1 MDAPKSTHPA
11 TSSSQHLPW
20 GCRMKQQRPTKIR
33 AEPEKGA
40 FMRRLV
46 IACALVAGGCSAGG
60 DAPDGR
66 LVARGS
72 EGAGCSA
79 ATFMAGGNTI
89 FAANLDYVYFCRGQI
104 FINPRGL
111 HKTGVIPGTTGVNA
125 EWNSKFASVTFN
137 FVGYQIAW
145 AGMNEAGLV
154 MSTMSLN
161 QTELPRPDPRPVLD
175 SGNWMQ
181 YLLDTCATVDE
192 VLAADELVRNL
203 TVDHYLV
210 ADRSGAA
217 ATIEFLDGR
226 LVAHT
231 GAGLPVSVLT
241 NSPYSEVL
249 SRWQIHGGS
258 GDYGWMNSSSQR
270 FCIAADRVTAFDGT
284 SAEEGVNFAFETLQ
298 AIAGQRFS
306 EHTSQWGLVFD
317 TGALRAYF
325 KTHEDR
331 TLRWVDLQAFSPW
344 CGRPVQM
351 LDIHARVAGDAGP
364 AFHDYSH
371 AEALDQLVWF
381 IDFWP
386 GVEATP
392 ASASSLLRYYESFA
406 CEPRPMVR
414 QGARRV
420 RPVVP

>member
-1 MDAPKSTHPA
+1 
-11 TSSSQHLPW
+11 
-20 GCRMKQQRPTKIR
+20 
-33 AEPEKGA
+33 
-40 FMRRLV
+40 MRRVLV
-46 IACALVAGGCSAGG
+46 AFVLAAGGCTPAG

-66 LVARGS
+66 LVAKGPD
-72 EGAGCSA
+72 GAGCSA
-79 ATFMAGGNTI
+79 AAFMAGGSTI
-89 FAANLDYVYFCRGQI
+89 FAANLDYVNFCRGQV

-154 MSTMSLN
+154 MSTMSLY

-175 SGNWMQ
+175 SGNWIQ

-192 VLAADELVRNL
+192 VLATDEVVRNL

-210 ADRSGAA
+210 ADRNGAA

-231 GAGLPVSVLT
+231 GADLPVSVLT
-241 NSPYSEVL
+241 NSPYSQVL
-249 SRWQIHGGS
+249 SQWRMHGGS
-258 GDYGWMNSSSQR
+258 GDYGGMDSSSQR
-270 FCIAADRVTAFDGT
+270 FCIAADRVTEFDGT
-284 SAEEGVNFAFETLQ
+284 SAEEGVNFAFETLH

-306 EHTSQWGLVFD
+306 EHTSQWRLVFD

-325 KTHEDR
+325 KTHDDR
-331 TLRWVDLQAFSPW
+331 NKRWVDLEAFNPW
-344 CGRPVQM
+344 CGQPVQM
-351 LDIHARVAGDAGP
+351 LDIHARVTGDAGP

-371 AEALDQLVWF
+371 AEARDQLLWF

-392 ASASSLLRYYESFA
+392 TSASQLLQYYESFA
-406 CEPRPMVR
+406 CEP
-414 QGARRV
+414 QLSHRRV
-420 RPVVP
+420 TRRCRPAGQQP

>member
-1 MDAPKSTHPA
+1 MS
-11 TSSSQHLPW
+11 
-20 GCRMKQQRPTKIR
+20 QQRTTNIR
-33 AEPEKGA
+33 AEPGKEA
-40 FMRRLV
+40 LMRRLV
-46 IACALVAGGCSAGG
+46 VVCVLLAGGCAPAG
-60 DAPDGR
+60 DAPDGQ
-66 LVARGS
+66 LAAQGP

-89 FAANLDYVYFCRGQI
+89 FAANLDYVNFCRGQI
-104 FINPRGL
+104 FINPLGL

-125 EWNSKFASVTFN
+125 EWSSKYASVTFN

-175 SGNWMQ
+175 SGNWIQ

-192 VLAADELVRNL
+192 VLAADDLVRNL

-217 ATIEFLDGR
+217 ATIEFLDGE

-231 GAGLPVSVLT
+231 GGDLPVSVLT
-241 NSPYSEVL
+241 NSPYSELL
-249 SRWQIHGGS
+249 SQWQIHGGS
-258 GDYGWMNSSSQR
+258 GDYGGMDSSSQR

-284 SAEEGVNFAFETLQ
+284 SAEEGVAYAFQTLQ

-306 EHTSQWGLVFD
+306 EHTSQWRLVFD

-325 KTHEDR
+325 KTDDDR
-331 TLRWVDLQAFSPW
+331 TLRWVDLEAFNPW
-344 CGRPVQM
+344 CGQPVQM
-351 LDIHARVAGDAGP
+351 LDIHARVSGDA
-364 AFHDYSH
+364 ASVFHDYSH
-371 AEALDQLVWF
+371 AEALDQMLWF

-392 ASASSLLRYYESFA
+392 TSASQLLRYYESFA
-406 CEPRPMVR
+406 CESRPLVR

-420 RPVVP
+420 RPVAQ

>member
-1 MDAPKSTHPA
+1 MLFHVMRRDLLLFGAVCALFLVGCAPAGVEPDAPLKAQGP
-11 TSSSQHLPW
+11 
-20 GCRMKQQRPTKIR
+20 
-33 AEPEKGA
+33 
-40 FMRRLV
+40 
-46 IACALVAGGCSAGG
+46 
-60 DAPDGR
+60 
-66 LVARGS
+66 

-89 FAANLDYVYFCRGQI
+89 FAANLDFVHFCRGQI

-125 EWNSKFASVTFN
+125 EWDSKFASVTFN

-192 VLAADELVRNL
+192 VLAADEVVRNL

-217 ATIEFLDGR
+217 ATIEFLDGE

-231 GAGLPVSVLT
+231 GADLPVSVLT

-249 SRWQIHGGS
+249 SQWQISGAS
-258 GDYGWMNSSSQR
+258 GDYGRMDSSSQR
-270 FCIAADRVTAFDGT
+270 FCIAADRVTEFDGS
-284 SAEEGVNFAFETLQ
+284 SAEEGVTYAFQTLH

-306 EHTSQWGLVFD
+306 EHTSQWRLVFD

-325 KTHEDR
+325 KTDDDR
-331 TLRWVDLQAFSPW
+331 TKRWVDLEAFNPW
-344 CGRPVQM
+344 CGQPVQM
-351 LDIHARVAGDAGP
+351 LDIHESVAGDAGP
-364 AFHDYSH
+364 AFHDYSR
-371 AEALDQLVWF
+371 AEAFDQLLWF

-392 ASASSLLRYYESFA
+392 TSASQLLRHFESFA
-406 CEPRPMVR
+406 CEPKAPM
-414 QGARRV
+414 RRV
-420 RPVVP
+420 SRRVGPGVQ

>member
-1 MDAPKSTHPA
+1 
-11 TSSSQHLPW
+11 
-20 GCRMKQQRPTKIR
+20 
-33 AEPEKGA
+33 
-40 FMRRLV
+40 MRRLV
-46 IACALVAGGCSAGG
+46 VAFVLVAGGCAPAG
-60 DAPDGR
+60 DAPNGP
-66 LVARGS
+66 LAAQGPV
-72 EGAGCSA
+72 GAGCSA
-79 ATFMAGGNTI
+79 VSLMAEGNTI
-89 FAANLDYVYFCRGQI
+89 FAANLDYRDFCRGQI

-125 EWNSKFASVTFN
+125 EWESKYASVTFN

-175 SGNWMQ
+175 SGNWLQ

-192 VLAADELVRNL
+192 VLATDEVVRNL

-210 ADRSGAA
+210 AERSGVA
-217 ATIEFLDGR
+217 ATIEFLDGE

-231 GAGLPVSVLT
+231 GADLPVSVLT

-249 SRWQIHGGS
+249 ARWQTSGGS
-258 GDYGWMNSSSQR
+258 GDYGWMDGSSQR
-270 FCIAADRVTAFDGT
+270 FCIAADRVTDFDGT
-284 SAEEGVNFAFETLQ
+284 SAEEGVRYAFETLQ

-306 EHTSQWGLVFD
+306 EHTSQWRLVFD

-331 TLRWVDLQAFSPW
+331 TLRWVDLGAFSPW
-344 CGRPVQM
+344 CGQPVQM
-351 LDIHARVAGDAGP
+351 LDIHAHVAGDAGP

-371 AEALDQLVWF
+371 AEALDQLLWF

-392 ASASSLLRYYESFA
+392 TSAASLLRYYEGFV
-406 CEPRPMVR
+406 CEPKPAMRRVS
-414 QGARRV
+414 RRV
-420 RPVVP
+420 RPVVQ